1 MCLETGFLFLELVT
15 QHQWSSQE
23 HSVPWVYFFLSAI
36 LNCFIFPP
44 PFSSCIFAFFC
55 LLSWPCPYLVPCGL
69 LHETYF

>member
-23 HSVPWVYFFLSAI
+23 HSVPWVYFFKCHIKLLYIS
-36 LNCFIFPP
+36 PS
-44 PFSSCIFAFFC
+44 FSSCIFAFFC